1 MTLTR
6 IEPALALWRGLQP
19 RERLLVGG
27 AVVFILAVL
36 VYTLLWAPLQRNLEH
51 LRAAVPKE
59 HEQLVWMRTQVSQ
72 AQRLRG
78 GAPSSG
84 TATGGLLSF
93 IEQSAQAYG
102 VKAGL
107 KRVEPDGA
115 NGARVALDGVSFN
128 SLVGWLA
135 NLQKQGS
142 VRVENATVEPQPAS
156 GIVNARLVLRGSGA

>member
-1 MTLTR
+1 MKITQL
-6 IEPALALWRGLQP
+6 EPVFALWRGLQP

-27 AVVFILAVL
+27 AGAFILVVL
-36 VYTLLWAPLQRNLEH
+36 VYTLAWSPLQKNLEQ
-51 LRAAVPKE
+51 LRGAVPKE
-59 HEQLVWMRTQVSQ
+59 HEQLVWMRAQASQV
-72 AQRLRG
+72 QRLRG
-78 GAPSSG
+78 AAPSG
-84 TATGGLLSF
+84 MATGGLLSF

-102 VKAGL
+102 VKSGL

-115 NGARVALDGVSFN
+115 NGARVALDGVPFN

>member
-1 MTLTR
+1 MRLTR
-6 IEPALALWRGLQP
+6 LEPVLALWRGLQP

-27 AVVFILAVL
+27 AGAFLLVVL
-36 VYTLLWAPLQRNLEH
+36 VYTLAWSPLQKNLQQ

-59 HEQLVWMRTQVSQ
+59 HEQLVWMRAQ
-72 AQRLRG
+72 AAQTQRLRS
-78 GAPSSG
+78 ASPAAKAS
-84 TATGGLLSF
+84 GGLLSF

-115 NGARVALDGVSFN
+115 NGARVALDAVPFN

-135 NLQKQGS
+135 NLQKQGA
-142 VRVENATVEPQPAS
+142 VRVENATVEPLPSS
-156 GIVNARLVLRGSGA
+156 GLVNARLVLRGSGT

>member
-1 MTLTR
+1 MKLKQL
-6 IEPALALWRGLQP
+6 EPALALWRGLQP

-27 AVVFILAVL
+27 AGAFILLVL
-36 VYTLLWAPLQRNLEH
+36 VYTVLWSPLQASLAQM
-51 LRAAVPKE
+51 RAAVPKE
-59 HEQLVWMRTQVSQ
+59 HEQLVWMRAQASQ
-72 AQRLRG
+72 AQQLRA
-78 GAPSSG
+78 GAPSG
-84 TATGGLLSF
+84 MATGGLMSF

-115 NGARVALDGVSFN
+115 NGARVALDGVPFN
-128 SLVGWLA
+128 SLLGWLA
-135 NLQKQGS
+135 NLQKQGA